1 MKNVAR
7 VRGGVLG
14 GVAVGFFGAIVACG
28 GAATSIDDPL
38 ADASTTADGSA
49 PAPVPSS
56 STSASVDGGGVSD
69 AAPGDG
75 ATTPDGA
82 TADRRID
89 PIVVGRSWTYSV
101 KVLGFYPACQAGTHV
116 STAKSSAQRDGKTA
130 ITVSSLC
137 KNAGDFDYA
146 VEGDRVFSY
155 LAGWRLSL
163 DAPVAEGHRWS
174 DGARQYEWQ
183 SRGTRTVP
191 AGTFDD
197 CWSATVVA
205 SYTSYTVFCRGVGPI
220 EWHYEDGLGN
230 GYEATLTAKSF

>member
-1 MKNVAR
+1 MNKVAI
-7 VRGGVLG
+7 VAMGFLG
-14 GVAVGFFGAIVACG
+14 AVVACG
-28 GAATSIDDPL
+28 GASTSIDDPL
-38 ADASTTADGSA
+38 ADAAVTGDSSVAPPTPTL
-49 PAPVPSS
+49 PAPSDGGLTSDTGPRDGA
-56 STSASVDGGGVSD
+56 SASD
-69 AAPGDG
+69 A
-75 ATTPDGA
+75 TV
-82 TADRRID
+82 ADRRID
-89 PIVVGRSWTYSV
+89 PITVGRSWTYSV

-146 VEGDRVFSY
+146 VEGDWVFTY
-155 LAGWRLSL
+155 VAGWRLSL
-163 DAPVAEGHRWS
+163 DSPVAEGHKWS
-174 DGARQYEWQ
+174 DGVRQYEWQ

-230 GYEATLTAKSF
+230 GYEATLTAKGF